1 VIFGMQIDFF
11 IGEFI
16 FGKFILYL
24 FWIFFFENAE
34 QPVSLVERKRRRKL
48 RKCILGG
55 FWQQID
61 EIFDQNSM
69 IHS

>member
-1 VIFGMQIDFF
+1 MGK
-11 IGEFI
+11 FI
-16 FGKFILYL
+16 FGKFILDLY
-24 FWIFFFENAE
+24 WIFFFENAE
-34 QPVSLVERKRRRKL
+34 QPASLVERKRRGKL

-61 EIFDQNSM
+61 ELFEQKSL